1 LAVKQKSSRRQEV
14 QRQPARRRI
23 NPQRA
28 TVWQQFIQPRHPV
41 SFLVWAGFY
50 VATVFI
56 MQVGSKSM
64 PRRLGELI
72 DNDITARVA
81 FEIVDAVATQ
91 DQKQVASAS
100 APDVYLR
107 NAAPLASIRGK
118 LTELLAIA
126 KASAGDLPKFSEQA
140 AAKGW
145 TITAEGFEALKPFC
159 EEARGS
165 EYEALVSNLTAE
177 LSRTYIVQKPD
188 TPVREAT
195 PRTSILR
202 SMEQERPLDTE
213 VLTNQIRYITD
224 TRAVRQIAEQAAARH
239 FPAGLHAPVV
249 SLISE
254 TLLGPS
260 GKGSPVLTPLWRYD
274 AAATA
279 EAIKEARERV
289 RPITI
294 RKQPGDLLV
303 RAGTVLSLTE
313 LELLKTEHEEFLKA
327 EKAVPELRRKKLLTE
342 LGMAVVILMVTVGL
356 AAYTAAYQDRVFEKP
371 GRTLGLAGLLVA
383 VVLGSRLLDQ
393 VQFPTHPPAEFA
405 VGLVVIAAML
415 LTIAYNQR
423 FAFGCGAGLAI
434 LVTLACRGDFGL
446 FLTLMVGMAVS
457 VFALNEIRTRS
468 KVVAVGAMAGGGAL
482 VASLATGLLASQD
495 LKYVIAHALA
505 AGGTALFA
513 GFIVQGILPHF
524 ERMFSIAT
532 SMTLLEWCDASRPLL
547 RRLAQEAPGTYSH
560 SLVIS
565 QMAEEAAETVGA
577 NGLLAR
583 VGALYHDIGKT
594 QKSAYF
600 VENQEARMNRHDRL
614 SPTMSL
620 LVITGHVKDGL
631 EMARA
636 YGLPRALHQFILEH
650 HGTTVV
656 KYFHHAASEAAARNT
671 GKHDREVSESEFRY
685 PGPRPRTR
693 ESAILMLCDG
703 CEGAVRALSEPT
715 PGRIES
721 TVHMVVMDR
730 LTDGQFDDC
739 EITLRELNMVE
750 QSIVKSLCAIHHGRI
765 KYPTDIRGS
774 SGEGRRA
781 AEPGSAE
788 SREEDQA
795 LVPASSAAHTR
806 EVARQA

>member
-1 LAVKQKSSRRQEV
+1 M
-14 QRQPARRRI
+14 
-23 NPQRA
+23 
-28 TVWQQFIQPRHPV
+28 
-41 SFLVWAGFY
+41 WAGFY
-50 VATVFI
+50 VAVVVI
-56 MQVGSKSM
+56 MQAGSKSM
-64 PRRLGELI
+64 PRRLGELV

-81 FEIVDAVATQ
+81 FEIVDTVATQ
-91 DQKQVASAS
+91 DQRQVAAAA

-107 NAAPLASIRGK
+107 NPVPLASIRGK
-118 LTELLAIA
+118 LTELLALA
-126 KASAGDLPKFSEQA
+126 KASAGDQAQFTEQA
-140 AAKGW
+140 TAKGW
-145 TITAEGFEALKPFC
+145 AITEEGFEALKPFC
-159 EEARGS
+159 EEGRGS
-165 EYEALVSNLTAE
+165 AYEALVNALVADFG
-177 LSRTYIVQKPD
+177 RTYIVHKPD
-188 TPVREAT
+188 TSDRETT

-202 SMEQERPLDTE
+202 SKEQDRTMETE
-213 VLTNQIRYITD
+213 ILTNQLRYITD
-224 TRAVRQIAEQAAARH
+224 ARAVRQLAEQAAARH
-239 FPAGLHAPVV
+239 FPVPLHTPVA
-249 SLISE
+249 SLIAQ
-254 TLLGPS
+254 TLLGSP
-260 GKGSPVLTPLWRYD
+260 GKDPPTLTPLWRYD
-274 AAATA
+274 APATA
-279 EAIKEARERV
+279 EAIKEAQEGV

-303 RAGTVLSLTE
+303 RAGTILSSPE
-313 LELLKTEHEEFLKA
+313 FELLHTEHEEYLRA
-327 EKAVPELRRKKLLTE
+327 EKSVPELYRKKLLTE
-342 LGMAVVILMVTVGL
+342 LGMAVLLLMVTVGL
-356 AAYTAAYQDRVFEKP
+356 AAYTAAYQDRIFEKP
-371 GRTLGLAGLLVA
+371 ARTLALAALLAA
-383 VVLGSRLLDQ
+383 VILGSRLLDQ
-393 VQFPTHPPAEFA
+393 VQFPSHPPAEFA
-405 VGLVVIAAML
+405 AGLIVIAAML

-434 LVTLACRGDFGL
+434 LVTLACRGDFEL
-446 FLTLMVGMAVS
+446 FLTLMVGMSVA

-468 KVVAVGAMAGGGAL
+468 KVVAVGAMAGAGAL
-482 VASLATGLLASQD
+482 LASLATGLLAGQD
-495 LKYVIAHALA
+495 LKYVVAHALA

-524 ERMFSIAT
+524 ERLFSIAT

-560 SLVIS
+560 SLIIS
-565 QMAEEAAETVGA
+565 QMAEEAAESIGA

-594 QKSAYF
+594 QKAAYF

-656 KYFHHAASEAAARNT
+656 KYFHHAATEAAARNT
-671 GKHDREVSESEFRY
+671 GRHDREVSESEFRY

-703 CEGAVRALSEPT
+703 CEGAVRALAEPT

-739 EITLRELNMVE
+739 DITMRDLSMVE

-765 KYPTDIRGS
+765 KYPKDTRES
-774 SGEGRRA
+774 SGEARRPPTAPEPAGTGLRPA
-781 AEPGSAE
+781 APP
-788 SREEDQA
+788 EED
-795 LVPASSAAHTR
+795 PASASPSPAPRTR